1 MGVTKLFD
9 FLKNQSVN
17 EIPDLHKKLVA
28 IDIASTLFKAGGAHP
43 VLSIAYMS
51 AIFNQIFHLKM
62 ACKDVV
68 VVFDGKFTP
77 AKKRNSDSPQKK
89 VPTYDDNS
97 GNDRPNN
104 DKHRKECGCD
114 KFEYGCRKS
123 YVVGKKIIGI
133 AYTLALLDML
143 NIKYLFNC
151 SDGEVACSYLNRYG
165 IVDIV
170 CSDDADNLFL
180 GAKNIMRKYQN
191 RKTGARYDDMKFTY
205 QYVTPDVSQNQI
217 PSVFLVWVLIQGGDF
232 HSGIDE
238 IGFKSMC
245 KLFKS
250 EKFVKVCKKLE
261 RLEPNRDFDMKY
273 VTWVR
278 ELKAFFQEYADGK
291 VPYDKKTKEES
302 HAHLELMRI
311 SRNIVQSSKFPNADE
326 AIKYIFPLA
335 VNVQR
340 MNIRF
345 DPEVN
350 ESRIYNN
357 MKDMRFFLKIFS
369 KETLLTLGVV
379 REMKKQISE
388 KPPQKWSKN
397 FLIVK
402 EFPAEKDLPGGY
414 QIRYKN
420 FFIPKLIEEDLRLA
434 TANSSGRS
442 YLPELEG
449 TSIHDDLKLITR
461 MHVRRSTKSAELEA
475 NEKIKKETVASIQKR
490 EYPYSINLT
499 KDRVWDELFD
509 LVTEWDMKN
518 DMENEM
524 KQSSPKKKR
533 KITSKLDSPCKNVQS
548 YSLLDMP
555 NSPIKK
561 KSPKKS
567 QDVAPILFELDDDV
581 IDLTNDNDSL
591 ILTCKNS
598 HIEEILL
605 SSD

>member
-1 MGVTKLFD
+1 MGVVKLFD
-9 FLKNQSVN
+9 FFQDQKKS
-17 EIPDLHKKLVA
+17 EIQDLHKKTVA
-28 IDIASTLFKAGGAHP
+28 IEIASTMFKAGGAHS
-43 VLSIAYMS
+43 VLSIPYMS

-62 ACKDVV
+62 ACKDVI
-68 VVFDGKFTP
+68 VVFDGCKIP

-89 VPTYDDNS
+89 APTYEDNS
-97 GNDRPNN
+97 GNDRASN
-104 DKHRKECGCD
+104 DKHRRECERD
-114 KFEYGCRKS
+114 MFKHGCRES
-123 YVVGKKIIGI
+123 YMEKKKIIGI
-133 AYTLALLDML
+133 AYTVALLDML

-151 SDGEVACSYLNRYG
+151 SDGEVACSYLSRYG

-170 CSDDADNLFL
+170 CSDDADNVFL
-180 GAKNIMRKYQN
+180 GANTIMREYKN
-191 RKTGARYDDMKFTY
+191 RKKGARYDDMKFTY
-205 QYVTPDVSQNQI
+205 ECIKPDVSKNEI

-238 IGFKSMC
+238 IGPKSMA
-245 KLFKS
+245 KLIKS
-250 EKFVKVCKKLE
+250 EKYVEICKKLD
-261 RLEPNRDFDMKY
+261 RLKPNRDFDMNY
-273 VTWVR
+273 ITWVR

-291 VPYDKKTKEES
+291 VPYDKKNKEES
-302 HAHLELMRI
+302 GTHLALMRI
-311 SRNIVQSSKFPNADE
+311 SKLIVQSSKFPNADE

-335 VNVQR
+335 VDVHK
-340 MNIRF
+340 MNIKF

-357 MKDMRFFLKIFS
+357 MKDMRFFLKIFP

-388 KPPQKWSKN
+388 KPPHEWCKN

-402 EFPAEKDLPGGY
+402 EFPADDDLPGGY

-420 FFIPKLIEEDLRLA
+420 FFIPRLIEQDLRLVA
-434 TANSSGRS
+434 ANARGRS
-442 YLPELEG
+442 FLPELEG
-449 TSIHDDLKLITR
+449 TSIHNDLKITT
-461 MHVRRSTKSAELEA
+461 MMYDRRFTKSAEPE
-475 NEKIKKETVASIQKR
+475 EKIKRETAASIQRK
-490 EYPYSINLT
+490 EFPYSINLT

-533 KITSKLDSPCKNVQS
+533 KNTSMLESPTKRVHS

-555 NSPIKK
+555 KSPIKK
-561 KSPKKS
+561 KSAEKS
-567 QDVAPILFELDDDV
+567 KEVVPIPFDLDDDV

-591 ILTCKNS
+591 VLTGRNS
-598 HIEEILL
+598 HVEEILL